1 MLAVMRDGWFCN
13 LKIEPARVVG
23 KVEGSQDLKL
33 DSPFNFVIHI
43 CF

>member
-1 MLAVMRDGWFCN
+1 MLAGMRDGWFCN
-13 LKIEPARVVG
+13 LKIEPAKVFG